1 MDLLHIK
8 SWQKINLKYS
18 AYLMDRVD
26 VENSIINLESQGMLE
41 LTDNQVHYVFGIP
54 IGEHTILSE
63 GVEPSDACVEFTRV
77 AAGISD
83 KGTHSLKASEE
94 YLNRDI
100 TVDSR
105 KIDKDCFKFAFV
117 IFVVGH
123 ALAPSAKHDYIKIDF
138 WSALNDV
145 TKIKEWNWCR
155 YLLSHLFQAVRK
167 FKSDVLVLDS
177 LDLNVNSKPQGV
189 YPRFALFDYDSM
201 KKMVD
206 AISVNMGGGEISYHR
221 SSVRR
226 EQNVSKE
233 LVCVDDP
240 ANNFSRPTPTPK
252 RAQFTSAPAK
262 RASYIK
268 TGPLEFANHIRTKYP
283 TISGEKLG
291 MILNEHNARGL
302 AHISEMRQS
311 FQSTMFNFVDKLV
324 SCIADNCT
332 CCKAFGRKECRLKN
346 EDDIDA
352 ENAPAPNNE
361 GTVFLTPISNK
372 INTRLEGIFANEGS
386 YSGNSS
392 NARKRNCVM
401 GSSNATDSQKKI
413 CVSPNEPIQVLT
425 PSGIDILNNSS
436 ISAKDGAR
444 NQVVDIVYSFFDDL
458 TACIASYYAELRPSS
473 NYVTFGTTNDVVPSK
488 IRLPKCKLACDPWS
502 VGSVP
507 LPPSQTVLRT
517 IKDWFLATSRLTLER
532 HEVGAII
539 FTRFSQMDKFYNQ
552 DTATMI
558 WRKFL
563 EPDFATAVLSNAD
576 PLTIQSIRTS
586 FTDGVADLNPASSR
600 LIEVELQ
607 TCFIVFCHRY
617 NYGAGTTFL
626 AWNFDG
632 EKFQIPV
639 TKDNLER
646 HKNWL
651 LYEVMRTDGNES
663 MIPSDAI
670 EAIKGSF
677 LAL

>member
-1 MDLLHIK
+1 MPPKNTDKDARAGELLNPSGTTQRLTEGLPERRISCPPGTRAITSRLSLLKIGVVISKFSDFKKELVRETGFDGLMHIK

-54 IGEHTILSE
+54 IGEHTIVSE
-63 GVEPSDACVEFTRV
+63 GVDPSYACVEFTRLAV
-77 AAGISD
+77 GISD

-105 KIDKDCFKFAFV
+105 KIDKDCFKIAFV

-123 ALAPSAKHDYIKIDF
+123 ALAPSAKHDYIEIDF

-155 YLLSHLFQAVRK
+155 YLLSHMFQA
-167 FKSDVLVLDS
+167 
-177 LDLNVNSKPQGV
+177 GV
-189 YPRFALFDYDSM
+189 YPRIALFDYDSM

-233 LVCVDDP
+233 LVCVVQDDP
-240 ANNFSRPTPTPK
+240 ANNFPRPSPTPK
-252 RAQFTSAPAK
+252 RAQFTSAPVK
-262 RASYIK
+262 RASYTK

-302 AHISEMRQS
+302 AHISEMRRS

-332 CCKAFGRKECRLKN
+332 CCKAFG
-346 EDDIDA
+346 
-352 ENAPAPNNE
+352 
-361 GTVFLTPISNK
+361 
-372 INTRLEGIFANEGS
+372 S
-386 YSGNSS
+386 YSGDSS

-401 GSSNATDSQKKI
+401 GSSNAIESQKKI
-413 CVSPNEPIQVLT
+413 CVSPNEPIQVRT
-425 PSGIDILNNSS
+425 PSDIDILNNSS
-436 ISAKDGAR
+436 ISAKDDAH
-444 NQVVDIVYSFFDDL
+444 NQVADIVYSFFDDL
-458 TACIASYYAELRPSS
+458 AASSVSYYAELRPSS
-473 NYVTFGTTNDVVPSK
+473 TSLLELQTILCRVRYDYQNVNWPVIHGQLDQYHSPKPNCYENYQGLVPSSCTINTRK
-488 IRLPKCKLACDPWS
+488 IEAES
-502 VGSVP
+502 
-507 LPPSQTVLRT
+507 
-517 IKDWFLATSRLTLER
+517 
-532 HEVGAII
+532 
-539 FTRFSQMDKFYNQ
+539 
-552 DTATMI
+552 
-558 WRKFL
+558 
-563 EPDFATAVLSNAD
+563 
-576 PLTIQSIRTS
+576 
-586 FTDGVADLNPASSR
+586 
-600 LIEVELQ
+600 Q
-607 TCFIVFCHRY
+607 TCFIILGYRY

-639 TKDNLER
+639 MKDNLER
-646 HKNWL
+646 HKNWV
-651 LYEVMRTDGNES
+651 LYEVMRTDGNKS

>member
-1 MDLLHIK
+1 
-8 SWQKINLKYS
+8 
-18 AYLMDRVD
+18 
-26 VENSIINLESQGMLE
+26 MLE
-41 LTDNQVHYVFGIP
+41 LTDNQLHYVFGIP

-94 YLNRDI
+94 YLNCDI
-100 TVDSR
+100 TADSR
-105 KIDKDCFKFAFV
+105 KIDKDCFKIAFV

-167 FKSDVLVLDS
+167 FKSDVLRRPPTIHIVGYHLFLQVLVLDS
-177 LDLNVNSKPQGV
+177 LDLDVNSKLQGV

-206 AISVNMGGGEISYHR
+206 AISVNMGE
-221 SSVRR
+221 
-226 EQNVSKE
+226 E
-233 LVCVDDP
+233 
-240 ANNFSRPTPTPK
+240 
-252 RAQFTSAPAK
+252 
-262 RASYIK
+262 
-268 TGPLEFANHIRTKYP
+268 KYLTTVP
-283 TISGEKLG
+283 G
-291 MILNEHNARGL
+291 
-302 AHISEMRQS
+302 
-311 FQSTMFNFVDKLV
+311 
-324 SCIADNCT
+324 
-332 CCKAFGRKECRLKN
+332 KECRLKN

-392 NARKRNCVM
+392 NARKRNFVM
-401 GSSNATDSQKKI
+401 GSSNAPESQKKIYAPESQKKI
-413 CVSPNEPIQVLT
+413 CVSPNEPIQVRT

-444 NQVVDIVYSFFDDL
+444 NQVADIVYSFFDDL
-458 TACIASYYAELRPSS
+458 TACIVSHYAELRPSS
-473 NYVTFGTTNDVVPSK
+473 NYITFRTTNDVVPNG
-488 IRLPKCKLACDPWS
+488 IELHQQLAGIDELS
-502 VGSVP
+502 
-507 LPPSQTVLRT
+507 
-517 IKDWFLATSRLTLER
+517 

-539 FTRFSQMDKFYNQ
+539 FRRFGQMDKFYNK

-563 EPDFATAVLSNAD
+563 GPDFVTAVLSNAD

-586 FTDGVADLNPASSR
+586 FTDAVADLNPASSR
-600 LIEVELQ
+600 LWHIPAILPDGWALYS
-607 TCFIVFCHRY
+607 FDMLKRRIVVLDPAVGPFGFSNRQVNMHTYVSDKLHSALLDVCKLCLRVGIAAAE
-617 NYGAGTTFL
+617 NGLGTTFL